1 MLDSLFAPKGGV
13 LNSGKIW
20 TPTKK
25 RSPVK
30 NAFEHWKD
38 HGHEFPDLQNAK
50 EYAEQAHKLF
60 RDPSVLRRIRP
71 RDGAYLR
78 YNPVTNT
85 FGSFTAE
92 GVPHTVYKP
101 TPGKMPARYSNT
113 LGVFLWAMIKV
124 PTIVAYVD

>member
-25 RSPVK
+25 RSPVT
-30 NAFEHWKD
+30 NALKHWKD

-50 EYAEQAHKLF
+50 EYAEQAHRLF

-71 RDGAYLR
+71 KDGAYLR
-78 YNPVTNT
+78 YDPVTNT

-92 GVPHTVYKP
+92 GVPKTVFKPGVSKPLLLKYP
-101 TPGKMPARYSNT
+101 TPLEYFYGQ
-113 LGVFLWAMIKV
+113 
-124 PTIVAYVD
+124 